1 MSERPTSG
9 PAPRYGEYA
18 PVPEKKTE
26 SPTPVPVEETPAPPR
41 AQAGTKP
48 QRAWDRALTI
58 GLLAVGA
65 VNLFFSVPQFADFG
79 DSLREVFT
87 QNGFGTYT
95 SDGLAGVLGAVA
107 IIAQLVILSLTVFF
121 ARRNLAAGR
130 ISFWI
135 PLVGAVLSLVV
146 VTAVV
151 LAAML
156 PDPAMQAWFDAQM
169 SAAVAPQPAPTTTP

>member
-1 MSERPTSG
+1 MSDRPTSG

-18 PVPEKKTE
+18 PIPEKKVE
-26 SPTPVPVEETPAPPR
+26 APIAAPVDETPAPEQG
-41 AQAGTKP
+41 QAGAKP

-65 VNLFFSVPQFADFG
+65 VNLFFSVPQFANFG

-87 QNGFGTYT
+87 QNGFGAYT

-107 IIAQLVILSLTVFF
+107 IVAQLVILSFTVFF

-151 LAAML
+151 LSAML
-156 PDPAMQAWFDAQM
+156 PDPALQAWFDAQM
-169 SAAVAPQPAPTTTP
+169 SAAMATQPAPIATP

>member
-1 MSERPTSG
+1 VSDRPTSG

-18 PVPEKKTE
+18 PIPEKIE
-26 SPTPVPVEETPAPPR
+26 APAPQPVDEKP
-41 AQAGTKP
+41 AAPEGAVAAKP

-65 VNLFFSVPQFADFG
+65 VNLFFSIPQFANFG

-95 SDGLAGVLGAVA
+95 SDGLATVLGAVA
-107 IIAQLVILSLTVFF
+107 IVVQLVILSFSVFF

-130 ISFWI
+130 VSFWI
-135 PLVGAVLSLVV
+135 PLVGAVLSLIV

-151 LAAML
+151 LGAML
-156 PDPAMQAWFDAQM
+156 PDPALRAWFDAQM
-169 SAAVAPQPAPTTTP
+169 SAAVASQPTPTATP

>member
-1 MSERPTSG
+1 MSDRPTSG

-18 PVPEKKTE
+18 PIPEKIE
-26 SPTPVPVEETPAPPR
+26 APAPPPADETSDTAR
-41 AQAGTKP
+41 QQMGAKP

-107 IIAQLVILSLTVFF
+107 IVAQLVILSFTIFF

-151 LAAML
+151 LGAML
-156 PDPAMQAWFDAQM
+156 PDPALRAWFDAQM
-169 SAAVAPQPAPTTTP
+169 SAAMATQSTPTATP